1 MFCCSVSISFSL
13 FIIGIAPVLLFSHK
27 CLFLCNFSLLF
38 LSKRTES
45 LYLVFL
51 DRICEEL
58 FWHLDQIPFSG
69 DRRNQRI
76 FYRMKSGWV
85 KPGDC
90 FLVDQPM
97 GSDTFDQI
105 TAR

>member
-1 MFCCSVSISFSL
+1 MLFCPVSIILRSFSL
-13 FIIGIAPVLLFSHK
+13 FIIGVSELL
-27 CLFLCNFSLLF
+27 
-38 LSKRTES
+38 
-45 LYLVFL
+45 YIVFFN
-51 DRICEEL
+51 RICEEL
-58 FWHLDQIPFSG
+58 FWHLDQIPFNG

-85 KPGDC
+85 KPGEC
-90 FLVDQPM
+90 FLIDHPM